1 LKLGGET
8 RTMSVLFSDV
18 RGFTSIA
25 ESFRDNPS
33 GLTELMN
40 RLLTPLSRAVIER
53 RGTIDKYIGDAI
65 MAFWNAPLDDPDHA
79 IHACE
84 AALAIS
90 DRVDSLNE
98 TLALEAQHGG
108 ESIPPKEI
116 GIGISTGPCMVGNMA
131 SDIRFDYYELG

>member
-1 LKLGGET
+1 GET
-8 RTMSVLFSDV
+8 RTMSVLFADV

-25 ESFRDNPS
+25 ERFRENPA

-53 RGTIDKYIGDAI
+53 RGTIDKYIGDAV

-79 IHACE
+79 LHACE

-90 DRVDSLNE
+90 ERLDALNDAL
-98 TLALEAQHGG
+98 TLEAQKGG
-108 ESIPPKEI
+108 ANIPIMEI
-116 GIGISTGPCMVGNMA
+116 GIGISTGLC
-131 SDIRFDYYELG
+131 